1 MKLFK
6 FVKGKEYTIQF
17 YRHFSKENMVIYP
30 QKPTLLSC
38 PICEKEKPMIRYK
51 EASDPLKKKIKE
63 IRAKWLSYRKFW
75 EKPFYFQLR
84 KVYLRLEGVQYK
96 EEITYQV
103 WTILYDNNPRH
114 RNSTTFLIS
123 LEELRGL

>member
-6 FVKGKEYTIQF
+6 FKKGKEYTITISPPF
-17 YRHFSKENMVIYP
+17 PK
-30 QKPTLLSC
+30 K
-38 PICEKEKPMIRYK
+38 KEKPMIRYK
-51 EASDPLKKKIKE
+51 ETSDPLKKKIKE

-75 EKPFYFQLR
+75 EKPFCFQLR
-84 KVYLRLEGVQYK
+84 KIYLRLEGVQYR

-103 WTILYDNNPRH
+103 WTILYDNNPHH

-123 LEELRGL
+123 LEELRRL